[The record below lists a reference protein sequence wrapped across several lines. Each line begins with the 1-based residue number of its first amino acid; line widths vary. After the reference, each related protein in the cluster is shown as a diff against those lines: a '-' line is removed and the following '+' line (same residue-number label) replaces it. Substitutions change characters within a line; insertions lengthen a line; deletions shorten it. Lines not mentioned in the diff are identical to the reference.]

1 MKKLQTTCIAGVIS
15 CGMAVTAPS
24 IAADFEF
31 TGYVEPEFQV
41 FPSRGNVAGQKRFNS
56 SLAIEATAEA
66 FWDNGDQFVVFKPF
80 ARLDQND
87 GNRTHADIRELKYSY
102 ISGDWEFRVGIDKVF
117 WGVTEVAH
125 LVDIINQTDQVES
138 LDGEEKL
145 GQPMIAVSTVQDFG
159 IFDFYLLPYFR
170 ERTFPSLSGR
180 PAFDIPVDETQT
192 MYGSNDKRQHL
203 DFATRYSNTFED
215 WDVGVAYFQGTGR
228 DPVLIPGLDA
238 GGNPVLI
245 PLYPQ
250 IKQAS
255 VDVQATKDAWLYKF
269 EGFWRREL
277 GEERIQ
283 ATGGIEYTF
292 YQIFDT
298 VYDLGIVAEYI
309 WDDRGANAANTF
321 ANDAVAGLR
330 WTANDEASTAVLL
343 ASVIDMDTQATSI
356 SLEAER
362 RFGDDY
368 FVSLEGRF
376 FGNIEPTDPSF
387 SFVDDDFVQ
396 LRVARYF

>member
-1 MKKLQTTCIAGVIS
+1 MKKFQSTCIAS
-15 CGMAVTAPS
+15 ALTCGFAFTTPLSAAEFEVTG
-24 IAADFEF
+24 F
-31 TGYVEPEFQV
+31 VEPELQV
-41 FPSRGNVAGQKRFNS
+41 FPNRGNVAGQKQFNS
-56 SLAIEATAEA
+56 SVALEVTAEL
-66 FWDNGDQFVVFKPF
+66 FWDNGDQFIVFKPF

-87 GNRTHADIRELKYSY
+87 DNRTHADIRELKYTY
-102 ISGDWEFRVGIDKVF
+102 VNGDWEFRVGIDKVF

-145 GQPMIAVSTVQDFG
+145 GQPMISVSTVQDFG

-170 ERTFPSLSGR
+170 ERTFQSRGGR
-180 PAFDIPVDETQT
+180 PAFDIPVDESQT
-192 MYGSNDKRQHL
+192 MYGSKDKRRNL

-215 WDVGVAYFQGTGR
+215 WDVGIAYFQGTGR
-228 DPVLIPGLDA
+228 DPVFIPGLDS

-255 VDVQATKDAWLYKF
+255 IDIQATMDGWLYKF

-298 VYDLGIVAEYI
+298 ANDLGIVAEYI
-309 WDDRGANAANTF
+309 WDDRGANNANAF

-330 WTANDEASTAVLL
+330 WTANDEASTALLL
-343 ASVIDMDTQATSI
+343 ASVVDLDTQAASI

-368 FVSLEGRF
+368 FVSLEARIF
-376 FGNIEPTDPSF
+376 ENVPRSDLLFSF
-387 SFVDDDFVQ
+387 SDDDFVQ